1 MRWPF
6 SIASWTES
14 SLIKVSYLTWTKQL
28 ETYIYVHLVPLQ
40 GDLNARAKVIILG
53 ELYGRQMIILITLEI
68 DPIRYQHVLYGLNE
82 ILYIQFQMKCYTDIN
97 LSSKTFLKWFP

>member
-1 MRWPF
+1 M
-6 SIASWTES
+6 
-14 SLIKVSYLTWTKQL
+14 
-28 ETYIYVHLVPLQ
+28 YVHLVPLQ

-97 LSSKTFLKWFP
+97 LSSKTFLK